1 MLTTV
6 QMKYQTLSNPLLP
19 PCSVFGPSLT
29 GRVYSFPSRQNFPFP
44 IRFATLPRDA
54 PKYVLL
60 EVYPEQKQTS
70 VSNTINRYYMFSRPP
85 QFRVGSEC
93 FTRKFLDLK
102 RIKQKSEISSYILRA
117 KIMV

>member
-19 PCSVFGPSLT
+19 PCSVFGALLT
-29 GRVYSFPSRQNFPFP
+29 GSVYSFPSRQNFPFP

-54 PKYVLL
+54 PKYVRL
-60 EVYPEQKQTS
+60 EVYPEQKQTLS
-70 VSNTINRYYMFSRPP
+70 TNSKNRYYMFSQPP
-85 QFRVGSEC
+85 QFRVGSKY

-102 RIKQKSEISSYILRA
+102 RIKQKSGIF
-117 KIMV
+117 